1 MDNIEAWF
9 ALKNVPGVGNF
20 LFKRL
25 MDRFGDPKRVF
36 EAEPASLMMVEGVS
50 GRIAGAIKRYRL
62 TDAVKKEMDLAAQ
75 NGCRIYTQ
83 LDPEYPLLL
92 CQIPD
97 PPPFLYVRGRLDRLE
112 NSIAVVGSRDATS
125 YGMSMARRLGAD
137 LAAFGLP
144 VVSGMAR
151 GVDTAAHQGALS
163 VGGRTIA
170 VLGCGLGTIYPPE
183 NRALFEEISVNGA
196 VISELPVTEP
206 PNSYN
211 FPARNRIIAGMT
223 IGTVVVEAARQSGSL
238 ITARLAAE
246 QGREVFAVPGSIHS
260 FKSTGT
266 HNLLKQGAKLVTC
279 VTDVLDEFYQFQDR
293 NAPDKKMAG
302 LETTNA
308 GAKNQ
313 LTAGPATAIS
323 EEEARVLALIE
334 AYPVHIDELSAR
346 LRMDSGKLA
355 GMLLTLE
362 LKGMIIQIPGKY
374 FTVSGE
380 KH

>member
-1 MDNIEAWF
+1 MDRIEPWF
-9 ALKNVPGVGNF
+9 ALKNVPGVGNL

-25 MDRFGDPKRVF
+25 MDRFGDPQAVF
-36 EAEPASLMMVEGVS
+36 QAEPSDLGMVEGVS
-50 GRIAGAIKRYRL
+50 DRIIGAIKRYRV
-62 TDAVKKEMDLAAQ
+62 TDAVKKEMALAAQ
-75 NGCRIYTQ
+75 NGCQIYTQ
-83 LDPEYPLLL
+83 IDPEYPPLL

-97 PPPFLYVRGRLDRLE
+97 PPPFLYVRGRLAHLE

-137 LAAFGLP
+137 LAVFGLP

-151 GVDTAAHQGALS
+151 GIDTAAHQGALLA
-163 VGGRTIA
+163 GGRTFA
-170 VLGCGLGTIYPPE
+170 VLGCGLGVIYPPE
-183 NRALFEEISVNGA
+183 NKGLFEQIIQTGA
-196 VISELPVTEP
+196 VVSELPVMEA

-279 VTDVLDEFYQFQDR
+279 VNDVVDEFYQLQNPCSF
-293 NAPDKKMAG
+293 DKKA
-302 LETTNA
+302 A
-308 GAKNQ
+308 DIGADPKNHPGTVPDRGN
-313 LTAGPATAIS
+313 LTQ
-323 EEEARVLALIE
+323 EEARVLSILE
-334 AYPVHIDELSAR
+334 AYPIHMDELSSR
-346 LRMDSGKLA
+346 SDLPSGKLA
-355 GMLLTLE
+355 GILLTLE
-362 LKGMIIQIPGKY
+362 LKGTIIQSPGKY